1 MTNYKQGRGPIAV
14 ADMKARLAAGWT
26 VSDLYDRMH
35 DAEINGTGYSY
46 DYAEKLPAGSN
57 SEVEDLD
64 PVGAARP

>member
-35 DAEINGTGYSY
+35 AAELGGGYSY
-46 DYAEKLPAGSN
+46 DMAESLPADTLL
-57 SEVEDLD
+57 EVE
-64 PVGAARP
+64 VERV